1 MSKEIIM
8 LIIAGVAALVAAP
21 LIYLG
26 LHNQVSVLLAT
37 GFTLFTFSMVIPPFI
52 CITKKK

>member
-26 LHNQVSVLLAT
+26 LHKQINMLLAT
-37 GFTLFTFSMVIPPFI
+37 GFTLFAFSMVIPPFI